1 MSKLFLIISLLA
13 VSITWSRPKN
23 TEVINKLKQ
32 NIERLDKSIAITKE
46 KVKSPREVEFL
57 PDIYFSLAELYI
69 EKARYM
75 YALKLETKAGTPLE
89 EIDFT
94 AEKRVKLE
102 AIETLQS
109 LLDRYGKYSNRDR
122 VLFAVAHEYREINDS
137 NKAIKYYKEITDKY
151 PESTFWSESQ
161 FALGVIF
168 YDKKDYEFAKQQFEK
183 ILIKKDSPFES
194 QAYYKIGQCEI
205 FSDKYLNAMLA
216 FEKAL
221 AIKPINKDLVNS
233 HIKDVREEVL
243 IASVI
248 PLSDLSDQ
256 ELSANPRFLNPIE
269 YYRELSFDKASFRRV
284 LQRLGRRLSSK
295 MRHYESAKV
304 HYELMRL
311 SSDPQSRREAF
322 EAYYLSMKQAKKDFF
337 PETIQQDLLETFN
350 LMQLNAVE
358 YKKYEP
364 AYRDI
369 ATKFHGNS
377 NATNRIEDFKTA
389 ADLYENYLQFFPK
402 NKFSGD
408 MKINLAESYFKAE
421 RYVEA
426 SIAYSAIAQVVKN
439 AHKAKDFY
447 QSALAALEKSFVIS
461 QDLSVLDRF
470 QSRAKYRQIAS
481 QYLKRFKDS
490 KEEIRI
496 SFNIAKS
503 FYDEKNFEEA
513 VKSLRNFVMR
523 YPHEPQ
529 STEAILLLLDTYY
542 IRDDLKGLVREG
554 NSLIGKVRFS
564 QQTKLKIQEI
574 LQQAQLKNVKS
585 LAGDFGSKKYAE
597 SIIKFA
603 RSNKNSALGE
613 NALLEAF
620 TSLKVQNDEKTFE
633 VGEDFLASFGKSP
646 RAKEVLL
653 TMTQMALI
661 SVDIKRAQKFLTA
674 YAQKFPEDENTQNYL
689 QQAAI
694 IAEQS
699 GDLSEAARLYKI
711 TGNIDKQTQILFL
724 DSNWNELQNVA
735 SRIAGPRGLY
745 YSGLAM
751 YRLGKKQEGLNLL
764 RRLQNLSANDFET
777 KNQIAHASYIVS
789 YEDLQLFKNVS
800 ARSGF
805 TPQILKQKI
814 QAFQE
819 VDKQIQGVIKL
830 GIGRWALAA
839 LYLEGKLNQEM
850 IKYLSNV
857 PVPQGMSP
865 QQLQKVL
872 DPQIKKYQANANTLF
887 AQCMLTAEAND
898 VFTLFVDG
906 CRTKGS
912 VIITEDKDIQK
923 SFKIPIRNMASV
935 NYTKIRQQIYKDPRS
950 VKALYPLV
958 RSYVQQG
965 DYASALATLTRLQEI
980 EPQNQTWKAEMG
992 VVSLY
997 MNKLDEAFGYFQEA
1011 YSKDSSNKTAIWGL
1025 KSLYKKFNYS
1035 QKMGKFIAKA
1045 KSVGKPEGIMHP
1057 WMEN

>member
-1 MSKLFLIISLLA
+1 MSKLFLIISLLVFSVA
-13 VSITWSRPKN
+13 WAGPKN
-23 TEVINKLKQ
+23 IEVINKLKQ

-46 KVKSPREVEFL
+46 KVKSPKEVEFL

-75 YALKLETKAGTPLE
+75 YALKLETKAGTPIE

-94 AEKRVKLE
+94 AEKRVKQE

-109 LLDRYGKYSNRDR
+109 LLDRYGKYNNRDR
-122 VLFAVAHEYREINDS
+122 VLFAIAHEYREINDS
-137 NKAIKYYKEITDKY
+137 NKAMKYYKEITDKY
-151 PESTFWSESQ
+151 PDSAFWAESQ

-168 YDKKDYEFAKQQFEK
+168 FDKKDFEFAKQQFEK
-183 ILIKKDSPFES
+183 ILSKKENPFEA

-205 FSDKYLNAMLA
+205 FLDKYLNAMLA

-221 AIKPINKDLVNS
+221 ALKPVNKDIVSSN
-233 HIKDVREEVL
+233 IKDVREEVL

-248 PLSDLSDQ
+248 PLSDLTDQ

-284 LQRLGRRLSSK
+284 LQRLGRRLSVK
-295 MRHYESAKV
+295 TRHYESAKV
-304 HYELMRL
+304 NYELMRL
-311 SSDPQSRREAF
+311 STDPQSRREAF

-337 PETIQQDLLETFN
+337 PETLQQDLLETFS
-350 LMQLNAVE
+350 LMQLNGVD

-402 NKFSGD
+402 SKFSGD

-421 RYVEA
+421 KYVEA
-426 SIAYSAIAQVVKN
+426 SIAYSYIAQVVKN
-439 AHKAKDFY
+439 PVKAKSFY
-447 QSALAALEKSFVIS
+447 QSALESLEKSFVIS
-461 QDLSVLDRF
+461 QDLTVLERF
-470 QSRAKYRQIAS
+470 QSRAKYRQIAA
-481 QYLKRFKDS
+481 QYLKKFNDN
-490 KEEIRI
+490 KEKIRI

-513 VKSLRNFVMR
+513 VKSLRGFVVS
-523 YPHEPQ
+523 YPNEPQ
-529 STEAILLLLDTYY
+529 STEAVLLLLDTYY
-542 IRDDLKGLVREG
+542 IRDDLKGLVGEG
-554 NSLIGKVRFS
+554 NGLLGKVQFA
-564 QQTKLKIQEI
+564 QQTKIKIQEI

-597 SIIKFA
+597 NIIKFA
-603 RSNKNSALGE
+603 KSNKNSALGE
-613 NALLEAF
+613 NALFEAF
-620 TSLKVQNDEKTFE
+620 TALKAQNDEKAFE
-633 VGEDFLASFGKSP
+633 VGEDFLASFSKSP
-646 RAKEVLL
+646 RSKEVLL

-661 SVDIKRAQKFLTA
+661 SVDIKRAQRFLTA
-674 YAQKFPEDENTQNYL
+674 YAQKFPEDEHTQNYL

-699 GDLSEAARLYKI
+699 GDLSEAARLYKV
-711 TGNIDKQTQILFL
+711 TGNVDKQTQVLFL

-735 SRIAGPRGLY
+735 SRISGPRGIY

-777 KNQIAHASYIVS
+777 KNQIAHASYIIS

-800 ARSGF
+800 AGGGF
-805 TPQILKQKI
+805 TPQVLKQKI

-850 IKYLSNV
+850 IRYLSSV
-857 PVPQGMSP
+857 PVPPGMSP

-872 DPQIKKYQANANTLF
+872 DPQIKKYQASANNLF
-887 AQCMLTAEAND
+887 SQCLMTAEEND

-906 CRTKGS
+906 CRSKGAS
-912 VIITEDKDIQK
+912 LITEDKDIQK
-923 SFKIPIRNMASV
+923 NFKMPTRNIASV
-935 NYTKIRQQIYKDPRS
+935 NYAKIRQQIYKDPRN

-958 RSYVQQG
+958 KSYVQQG
-965 DYASALATLTRLQEI
+965 DFASALATLTRLQEI
-980 EPQNQTWKAEMG
+980 DPQNQTWKAEMG

-997 MNKLDEAFGYFQEA
+997 MNNLDEAFSYFQEA
-1011 YSKDSSNKTAIWGL
+1011 YGKDASNKTAIWGL
-1025 KSLYKKFNYS
+1025 KALYKKFNYS